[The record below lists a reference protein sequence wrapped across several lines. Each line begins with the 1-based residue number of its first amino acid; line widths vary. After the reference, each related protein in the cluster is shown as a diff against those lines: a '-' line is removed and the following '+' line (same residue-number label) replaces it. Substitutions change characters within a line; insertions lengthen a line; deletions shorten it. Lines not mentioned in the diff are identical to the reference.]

1 MKNADTESQ
10 SGGSEGELSLSQAV
24 LAPLDAIFK
33 AQIHAGRSYINM
45 LWQMAYP
52 HLPVDSKGRQIPFRT
67 AYKAEGSYIYEDFDG
82 TLFTLDDAGN
92 KQPSPAMSDED
103 KDASRVN
110 LYMPYQFPMSFQAMN
125 GDQLKEYVMQIPAI
139 AMVPSTPLGIDEAN
153 ITFEM
158 AISRVE
164 DHKQLR
170 SSETKNFAASRDG
183 DGFSE
188 TKRPWYLVERPQSI
202 VGNISSG
209 SSSSTDSKIGI
220 TIKLTKSPVPAALEK
235 SLTMLTQAIF
245 IKENDK
251 QTT

>member
-1 MKNADTESQ
+1 MKNTDIKHD
-10 SGGSEGELSLSQAV
+10 GGSEGELSLSQAI

-52 HLPVDSKGRQIPFRT
+52 HLPVDSKGRQIPFRD
-67 AYKAEGSYIYEDFDG
+67 AYRADGSYIYEDSDG
-82 TLFTLDDAGN
+82 FLFTIDDAGN
-92 KQPSPAMSDED
+92 KQPAPYLSDED
-103 KDASRVN
+103 KTKNRVN
-110 LYMPYQFPMSFQAMN
+110 LFMPYQFPMSFQAMN
-125 GDQLKEYVMQIPAI
+125 GDELKEYVMQIPAI

-153 ITFEM
+153 INFEM

-170 SSETKNFAASRDG
+170 SSETKNFSAASEG
-183 DGFSE
+183 DGYSD
-188 TKRPWYLVERPQSI
+188 TKRPWYLVDRPKSI

-245 IKENDK
+245 IKENNK
-251 QTT
+251 PNN